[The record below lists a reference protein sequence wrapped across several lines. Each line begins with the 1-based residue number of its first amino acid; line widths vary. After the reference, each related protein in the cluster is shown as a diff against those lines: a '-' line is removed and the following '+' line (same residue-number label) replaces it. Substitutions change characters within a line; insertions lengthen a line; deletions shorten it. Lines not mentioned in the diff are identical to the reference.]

1 MRSIP
6 IPGQMRQSGEV
17 SLLYRC
23 SPSGRGRGPVLS
35 STWSTAVF
43 WTWVNPATPMILCS
57 VGPQRLLEGAR
68 AFVVSRSWSN
78 AFILEMRSLR
88 CQIPQPVRNRS
99 GSQIQSSGPSS
110 STLNIWPAASC
121 SCGSPYVSNT
131 SCLSGDPEAA
141 LAWQSQNSDSRV
153 CRALTTSWSSSQTR
167 QARLNDLEGA

>member
-1 MRSIP
+1 MQPVRTGQGPSP
-6 IPGQMRQSGEV
+6 QQHLEHSSFLDLGQPGHTHDPVFCGASEALRGGTGLRGLEV
-17 SLLYRC
+17 LVQCL
-23 SPSGRGRGPVLS
+23 
-35 STWSTAVF
+35 
-43 WTWVNPATPMILCS
+43 
-57 VGPQRLLEGAR
+57 
-68 AFVVSRSWSN
+68 
-78 AFILEMRSLR
+78 LEMRSLR